1 MSKTFY
7 RKSKRILDIT
17 ISFLAIIITSPVLL
31 LSAFLIWLTDGKE
44 VIVKEPLRIGLY
56 GKEFKMFKFRTM
68 IPDAHNK
75 IQNDPDYQDLKDK
88 WIERD
93 GKLKISE
100 DRRITWIGK
109 ILRKTD
115 MDELP
120 QFFNVLVGDMSLVG
134 PRPMYHSE
142 IVRYLGKFPDGKK
155 YLKRIQRVRPGLT
168 GVWQVSG
175 RNEIRF
181 KDRVILEAKYA
192 SNVNIKDDI
201 KIFFKTPF
209 VVLTRKGVYE

>member
-7 RKSKRILDIT
+7 RKSKRILDIIVSLLT
-17 ISFLAIIITSPVLL
+17 IIITSPVLL
-31 LSAFLIWLTDGKE
+31 LSTLLIWFTDRKE
-44 VIVKEPLRIGLY
+44 VFVKEPLRIGLH
-56 GKEFKMFKFRTM
+56 GKEFKMLKFRTM

-75 IQNDPDYQDLKDK
+75 IQNDPEFKDLKDT
-88 WIERD
+88 WIKKD

-100 DRRITWIGK
+100 DRRITRIGK
-109 ILRKTD
+109 ILRRTD
-115 MDELP
+115 IDELP
-120 QFFNVLVGDMSLVG
+120 QLFNVFMGDMSLVG
-134 PRPMYHSE
+134 PRPMYDGE
-142 IVRYLGKFPDGKK
+142 IARYLGKFPEGKK
-155 YLKRIQRVRPGLT
+155 YLRRIQRVRPGLT
-168 GVWQVSG
+168 GIWQVSG

-192 SNVNIKDDI
+192 SNVNMKEDI

>member
-7 RKSKRILDIT
+7 RKSKRVLDII
-17 ISFLAIIITSPVLL
+17 ISFLAIILTSPILL
-31 LSAFLIWLTDGKE
+31 LSAFLIWLTDRKE
-44 VIVKEPLRIGLY
+44 VFVKEPLRIGLH

-75 IQNDPDYQDLKDK
+75 IQKDPEFKDLKET
-88 WIERD
+88 WIKKD
-93 GKLKISE
+93 GKLKIAE

-120 QFFNVLVGDMSLVG
+120 QLLNVLAGNMSLVG
-134 PRPMYHSE
+134 PRPMYHGE
-142 IVRYLGKFPDGKK
+142 IARYLGKFPEGKK

-168 GVWQVSG
+168 GIWQVSG
-175 RNEIRF
+175 RNEIGF

-192 SNVNIKDDI
+192 SNVNMKEDI

>member
-7 RKSKRILDIT
+7 RKSKRRLDINVSLLT
-17 ISFLAIIITSPVLL
+17 IKITSPVLL
-31 LSAFLIWLTDGKE
+31 LSTLLIWFTDRKE
-44 VIVKEPLRIGLY
+44 VFVKEPLRIGLH
-56 GKEFKMFKFRTM
+56 GKEFKMLKFRTM

-75 IQNDPDYQDLKDK
+75 IQNDPEFKDLKDT
-88 WIERD
+88 WIKKD

-100 DRRITWIGK
+100 DRRITRIGK
-109 ILRKTD
+109 ILRRTD
-115 MDELP
+115 IDELP
-120 QFFNVLVGDMSLVG
+120 QLFNVFMGDMSLVG
-134 PRPMYHSE
+134 PRPMYDGE
-142 IVRYLGKFPDGKK
+142 IARYLGKFPEGKK
-155 YLKRIQRVRPGLT
+155 YLRRIQRVRPGLT
-168 GVWQVSG
+168 GIWQVSG

-192 SNVNIKDDI
+192 SNVNMKEDI

>member
-7 RKSKRILDIT
+7 RKSKRILDIIVSLLT
-17 ISFLAIIITSPVLL
+17 IIITSPVLL
-31 LSAFLIWLTDGKE
+31 LSTLLIWFTDRKE
-44 VIVKEPLRIGLY
+44 VFVKEPLRIGLH
-56 GKEFKMFKFRTM
+56 GKEFKMLKFRTM

-75 IQNDPDYQDLKDK
+75 IQNDPEFKDLKDT
-88 WIERD
+88 WIKKD

-109 ILRKTD
+109 ILRRTD
-115 MDELP
+115 IDELP
-120 QFFNVLVGDMSLVG
+120 QLFNVFMGDMSLVG
-134 PRPMYHSE
+134 PRPMYDGE
-142 IVRYLGKFPDGKK
+142 IARYLGKFPEGKK
-155 YLKRIQRVRPGLT
+155 YLRRIQRVRPGLT
-168 GVWQVSG
+168 GIWQVSG

-192 SNVNIKDDI
+192 SNVNMKEDI

>member
-7 RKSKRILDIT
+7 RKSKRILDIIVSLLT
-17 ISFLAIIITSPVLL
+17 IIITSPVLL
-31 LSAFLIWLTDGKE
+31 LSTLLIWFTDRKE
-44 VIVKEPLRIGLY
+44 VFVKEPLRIGLH
-56 GKEFKMFKFRTM
+56 GKEFKMLKFRTM

-75 IQNDPDYQDLKDK
+75 IQNDPEFKDLKDT
-88 WIERD
+88 WIKKD

-100 DRRITWIGK
+100 DRRITWVGK
-109 ILRKTD
+109 ILRRTD
-115 MDELP
+115 IDELP
-120 QFFNVLVGDMSLVG
+120 QLFNVFMGDMSLVG
-134 PRPMYHSE
+134 PRPMYDGE
-142 IVRYLGKFPDGKK
+142 IARYLGKFPEGKK
-155 YLKRIQRVRPGLT
+155 YLRRIQRVRPGLT
-168 GVWQVSG
+168 GIWQVSG

-192 SNVNIKDDI
+192 ANVNMKEDI

>member
-1 MSKTFY
+1 MSKTLY
-7 RKSKRILDIT
+7 RRSKRILDILV
-17 ISFLAIIITSPVLL
+17 SLMAIIIVSPIFL
-31 LSAFLIWLTDGKE
+31 LSAFLIWLTDRQE
-44 VIVKEPLRIGLY
+44 IFVKEPLRIGLH

-75 IQNDPDYQDLKDK
+75 IQNDPRYKDLKETWLK
-88 WIERD
+88 KD
-93 GKLKISE
+93 GKLKIAE

-115 MDELP
+115 IDELP
-120 QFFNVLVGDMSLVG
+120 QLLNILIGDMSLVG
-134 PRPMYHSE
+134 PRPMYRGE
-142 IVRYLGKFPDGKK
+142 VVRYLGKFPEGKK
-155 YLKRIQRVRPGLT
+155 YLRRIQRVRPGLT

-175 RNEIRF
+175 RNEIIF
-181 KDRVILEAKYA
+181 KNRVILEAKYA
-192 SNVNIKDDI
+192 SKVNIKDDI

>member
-7 RKSKRILDIT
+7 RKSKRILDIIVSLLT
-17 ISFLAIIITSPVLL
+17 IIITSPVLL
-31 LSAFLIWLTDGKE
+31 LSTLLIWFTDRKE
-44 VIVKEPLRIGLY
+44 VFVKEPLRIGLH
-56 GKEFKMFKFRTM
+56 GKEFKMLKFRTM

-75 IQNDPDYQDLKDK
+75 IQNDPEFKDLKDT
-88 WIERD
+88 WIKKD

-109 ILRKTD
+109 ILRRTD
-115 MDELP
+115 IDELP
-120 QFFNVLVGDMSLVG
+120 QLFNVFMGDMSLVG
-134 PRPMYHSE
+134 PRPMYDGE
-142 IVRYLGKFPDGKK
+142 IARYLGKFPEGKK
-155 YLKRIQRVRPGLT
+155 YLRRIQRVRPGLT
-168 GVWQVSG
+168 GIWQVSG

-192 SNVNIKDDI
+192 SNVNMKEDL
-201 KIFFKTPF
+201 KIFLETPF

>member
-1 MSKTFY
+1 
-7 RKSKRILDIT
+7 
-17 ISFLAIIITSPVLL
+17 
-31 LSAFLIWLTDGKE
+31 
-44 VIVKEPLRIGLY
+44 
-56 GKEFKMFKFRTM
+56 
-68 IPDAHNK
+68 
-75 IQNDPDYQDLKDK
+75 
-88 WIERD
+88 
-93 GKLKISE
+93 
-100 DRRITWIGK
+100 
-109 ILRKTD
+109 

>member
-7 RKSKRILDIT
+7 RKSKRILDIIVSLLT
-17 ISFLAIIITSPVLL
+17 IIITSPVLL
-31 LSAFLIWLTDGKE
+31 LSTLLIWFTDRKE
-44 VIVKEPLRIGLY
+44 VFVKEPLRIGLH
-56 GKEFKMFKFRTM
+56 GKEFKMLKFRTM

-75 IQNDPDYQDLKDK
+75 IQNDPEFKDLKDT
-88 WIERD
+88 WIKKD

-109 ILRKTD
+109 ILRRTD
-115 MDELP
+115 IDELP
-120 QFFNVLVGDMSLVG
+120 QLFNVFMGDMSLVG
-134 PRPMYHSE
+134 PRPMYDGE
-142 IVRYLGKFPDGKK
+142 IARYLGKFPEGKK
-155 YLKRIQRVRPGLT
+155 YLRRIQRVRPGLT
-168 GVWQVSG
+168 GIWQVSG

-192 SNVNIKDDI
+192 SNVNMKEDL
-201 KIFFKTPF
+201 KIFLKTPF